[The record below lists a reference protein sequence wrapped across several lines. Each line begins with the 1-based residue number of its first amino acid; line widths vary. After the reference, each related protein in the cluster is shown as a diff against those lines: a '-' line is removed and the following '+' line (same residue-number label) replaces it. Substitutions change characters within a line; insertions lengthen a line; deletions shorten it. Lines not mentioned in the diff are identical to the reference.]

1 MKTRGTFC
9 MHLTILA
16 ASAALA
22 LVSGSAT
29 AQTQPTSYTADWSSV
44 DQHPAAPEWFQ
55 DGKLGIWFHWG
66 GAYDAAV
73 L

>member
-1 MKTRGTFC
+1 MKMRRASSI
-9 MHLTILA
+9 HLMILGA
-16 ASAALA
+16 AAALA
-22 LVSGSAT
+22 LGHGSAT
-29 AQTQPTSYTADWSSV
+29 AQTQPTSYTPDWTSV
-44 DQHPAAPEWFQ
+44 NQHPAAPEWFQ